1 MDSDTGCIWCRLQRG
16 AILAGMTAPI
26 ELRLSSVAQ
35 LYHTLDPCPFRQGDL
50 DATAEAYIVDW
61 ASELPRDAPL
71 ALRVHLPRAEQAS
84 EAAAGIPDSIRDYF
98 TGRAEGER
106 RALRQLFRFGRIALA
121 LGLLVLAA
129 CLGAAVLVARL
140 PLHGP
145 LERLLPESFV
155 IVGWVALWRPAEVFL
170 YDWIPH
176 RRRMRLYERLAAAEV
191 RVIADG

>member
-1 MDSDTGCIWCRLQRG
+1 
-16 AILAGMTAPI
+16 MTAPI

-35 LYHTLDPCPFRQGDL
+35 LYHTLDPSPFRQGDL

-61 ASELPRDAPL
+61 ASELPHDAAL
-71 ALRVHLPRAEQAS
+71 AILIHLPRAEQEGA
-84 EAAAGIPDSIRDYF
+84 AAAGIPGSIRDHF
-98 TGRAEGER
+98 SGRAEGER
-106 RALRQLFRFGRIALA
+106 RAMRQLFRFGRIALA

-155 IVGWVALWRPAEVFL
+155 MIGWVALWRPAEVFL

-176 RRRMRLYERLAAAEV
+176 RGRMRLYERLAAAEV

>member
-1 MDSDTGCIWCRLQRG
+1 
-16 AILAGMTAPI
+16 MTAPI

-35 LYHTLDPCPFRQGDL
+35 LYHTLDPTPFREGDL

-71 ALRVHLPRAEQAS
+71 TMLVHLPRTEQGS
-84 EAAAGIPDSIRDYF
+84 AAAGIPDSIRAYF
-98 TGRAEGER
+98 TARAQGER

-121 LGLLVLAA
+121 LGLAVLAA

-155 IVGWVALWRPAEVFL
+155 IIGWVALWRPAEVFL

-176 RRRMRLYERLAAAEV
+176 RRRMRLYERLAMAEV
-191 RVIADG
+191 RVVADG